1 MDSAPISS
9 IMTREVVSVS
19 PEQKLVDIKHIY
31 QKKKFH
37 HHIPVVENEK
47 LVGLVSLVDFMYRIQ
62 GAGLEDEEPVYQ
74 DVLVREIMTPNP
86 YSVSASTSIEEV
98 AKVLSKGRYRA
109 IPITEGDRLAGIV
122 STADMIR
129 HFLSR

>member
-19 PEQKLVDIKHIY
+19 PRQKLVDIKHIY

-62 GAGLEDEEPVYQ
+62 GAGLDDDESVYQ

-86 YSVSASTSIEEV
+86 YSVPASTSIKEV
-98 AKVLSKGRYRA
+98 ATVLSKGRYRA
-109 IPITEGDRLAGIV
+109 IPITQGDRLVGIV
-122 STADMIR
+122 STADMIK

>member
-19 PEQKLVDIKHIY
+19 PRQKLVDIKHIY

-62 GAGLEDEEPVYQ
+62 GAGLDDEESVYQ

-86 YSVSASTSIEEV
+86 YSVPPSTSIKEV
-98 AKVLSKGRYRA
+98 ATVLSKGRYRA
-109 IPITEGDRLAGIV
+109 IPITQGDRLVGIV
-122 STADMIR
+122 STADMIK